1 MTVNIAIVLAKA
13 RRLLGQIASWPV
25 LLFSDMCMT

>member
-1 MTVNIAIVLAKA
+1 MVVNIAIVLAKA

-25 LLFSDMCMT
+25 LFCDVCMT